1 MLGCNLRARAK
12 VPSILIADDSKFVQ
26 QTMTLPLQQ
35 AGYDLHVADNGLD
48 ALMLC
53 AQVNPD
59 LVIVDYQLPEVP
71 GWEVCQLLRSNPETR
86 NLPTIILSD
95 DPQAL
100 NQAPQFG
107 AHGTLSKP
115 VIASELLN
123 KVNGILAPMPE
134 PTQPV
139 TLVTEALAIPTV
151 VSRVVPGKQIS
162 ISLPAELLAQI
173 KASFNPRDSIF
184 IEYEPDDGVKVKR
197 EVAVSSMSSEELA
210 LSMGS
215 KVAIEQRRRFFR
227 KQIEVSVRYRLPKDF
242 FRLGKTIDISGGG
255 MRIGGIKGKIENG
268 MTIDFQLALSTTM
281 LLTVQGIIRRVIPK
295 ELDTFEIG
303 VEFHDLSLD
312 TQHELI
318 MYLFRGKTSE
328 AATSG

>member
-1 MLGCNLRARAK
+1 MFTAYEGK
-12 VPSILIADDSKFVQ
+12 VPSILIADASKYVQ
-26 QTMTLPLQQ
+26 QGLTIPLQQ
-35 AGYDLHVADNGLD
+35 AGYDLHVAENGPD

-53 AQVNPD
+53 VKANPD
-59 LVIVDYQLPEVP
+59 LVLIDFHLPEMP
-71 GWEVCQLLRSNPETR
+71 GWEVCQLLRTNAETR

-100 NQAPQFG
+100 IQASQFG

-123 KVNGILAPMPE
+123 RVNGILAPMPE

-139 TLVTEALAIPTV
+139 TLVTEALTVPTTV
-151 VSRVVPGKQIS
+151 TRVIPGKQIS
-162 ISLPAELLAQI
+162 IAIPADLMTQI
-173 KASFNPRDSIF
+173 KSSFNARDSIF
-184 IEYEPDDGVKVKR
+184 IEYEPDEGVKVKR
-197 EVAVSSMSSEELA
+197 EVAVSSMGSHELA

-215 KVAIEQRRRFFR
+215 KVVIEQRRRYFR
-227 KQIEVSVRYRLPKDF
+227 KAVEVSVRYRLPQDF

-255 MRIGGIKGKIENG
+255 MRLGGIKGKIEDG

-281 LLTVQGIIRRVIPK
+281 MLTVQGIIRRIIPK

-303 VEFHDLSLD
+303 VEFHDLPLD

-318 MYLFRGKTSE
+318 LYLFRGKTSE
-328 AATSG
+328 VAALT